1 MSINKNGV
9 VSIDT
14 SKIHNIINNPCETN
28 TTTDWSFGGTVTLNN
43 GVLTLTGTN
52 PNIES
57 SPFPVGENEIIVFE
71 FTVSL
76 PTPSTTTGGS
86 GIYLGTRYRDS
97 TDMYYWSEGK
107 LITHST
113 GNYNPYFISA
123 YNSTAEN
130 KVKTYILGKNVE
142 IKDFIPMTEGS
153 EGSGATGGVK
163 ILRVSTDTTS
173 IRSGY
178 NSNTSMVIQ
187 FKNLKLYSFDKKLD
201 EDSANRKIGKGY
213 LSFNNYI
220 EI

>member
-1 MSINKNGV
+1 MSINKNGI

-28 TTTDWSFGGTVTLNN
+28 TTTDLTFGGTVALSN
-43 GVLTLTGTN
+43 GVLTLTGVN

-57 SPFPVGENEIIVFE
+57 SSFPVDENEIIVFE

-76 PTPSTTTGGS
+76 PTPSTTTSYPGL
-86 GIYLGTRYRDS
+86 YLGTRYGD
-97 TDMYYWSEGK
+97 TTVEYYWSGDS
-107 LITHST
+107 LMAVNAGTI
-113 GNYNPYFISA
+113 NPYFLNS

-142 IKDFIPMTEGS
+142 IKNFVPKTEGS
-153 EGSGATGGVK
+153 GGIYILK
-163 ILRVSTDTTS
+163 ISKDTTS

-187 FKNLKLYSFDKKLD
+187 FKNLKLYSYDKKLD
-201 EDSANRKIGKGY
+201 EDSNNKKIGKGY
-213 LSFNNYI
+213 MSFNNYI
-220 EI
+220 EM

>member
-1 MSINKNGV
+1 MSINRNGI

-28 TTTDWSFGGTVTLNN
+28 TKTAWSFGGTVTLSN
-43 GVLTLTGTN
+43 GVLTLTGSA
-52 PNIES
+52 PNIQS
-57 SPFPVGENEIIVFE
+57 SSFPVGENEIIVFE

-86 GIYLGTRYRDS
+86 GIYLGTRYGDP
-97 TDMYYWSEGK
+97 TDEYFWSGDR
-107 LITHST
+107 LLTNQVGT
-113 GNYNPYFISA
+113 TNPYFLNS

-130 KVKTYILGKNVE
+130 RVKTYILGKNVE
-142 IKDFIPMTEGS
+142 IKNFIPKTEGS
-153 EGSGATGGVK
+153 DIF
-163 ILRVSTDTTS
+163 ILKVSTDTTC

-178 NSNTSMVIQ
+178 NRNTNMVIQ

>member
-1 MSINKNGV
+1 MSINRNGI

-14 SKIHNIINNPCETN
+14 SKVHNIINNPCETN
-28 TTTDWSFGGTVTLNN
+28 TKTDWSFGGTVTLSN
-43 GVLTLTGTN
+43 GVLTLAGTA
-52 PNIES
+52 PNIQS
-57 SPFPVGENEIIVFE
+57 SSFPVGENEIIVFE

-86 GIYLGTRYRDS
+86 GIYLGTRYGDP
-97 TDMYYWSEGK
+97 TDEYFWSGDR
-107 LITHST
+107 LLTNQVGT
-113 GNYNPYFISA
+113 TNPYFLNS

-130 KVKTYILGKNVE
+130 RVKTYILGKNVE
-142 IKDFIPMTEGS
+142 IKNFIPKTEGS
-153 EGSGATGGVK
+153 NIH
-163 ILRVSTDTTS
+163 ILKVSTDTTC

-178 NSNTSMVIQ
+178 NNNTSMVIQ

-201 EDSANRKIGKGY
+201 EDSNNKKIGKGY

>member
-1 MSINKNGV
+1 MSINRNGI

-28 TTTDWSFGGTVTLNN
+28 TKTDWSFGGTVTLSN
-43 GVLTLTGTN
+43 GVLTLTGSA
-52 PNIES
+52 PNIQS
-57 SPFPVGENEIIVFE
+57 SSFPVGENEIIVFE

-76 PTPSTTTGGS
+76 PTPSTTTGGP
-86 GIYLGTRYRDS
+86 GLYLGTKYGDP
-97 TDMYYWSEGK
+97 TDVYYWNGNS
-107 LITHST
+107 LVTYST
-113 GNYNPYFISA
+113 GNTNPYFLNS

-142 IKDFIPMTEGS
+142 IKNFIPKTEGI
-153 EGSGATGGVK
+153 GTVY
-163 ILRVSTDTTS
+163 ILRTSKDTTY

-178 NSNTSMVIQ
+178 NTNTNMVIQ

-201 EDSANRKIGKGY
+201 EDSNNKKIGKGY
-213 LSFNNYI
+213 MSFNSYI

>member
-1 MSINKNGV
+1 MSINKNGI

-28 TTTDWSFGGTVTLNN
+28 TTTDWSFGVTPTLSN
-43 GVLTLTGTN
+43 GVLTLTGAN
-52 PNIES
+52 PSIQS
-57 SPFPVGENEIIVFE
+57 SSFPVGENEIIVFE

-76 PTPSTTTGGS
+76 PTPSTTTGGP
-86 GIYLGTRYRDS
+86 GIYLGTRYGDP
-97 TDMYYWSEGK
+97 TGEYYWSGDS
-107 LITHST
+107 LVTSST
-113 GNYNPYFISA
+113 GNTNPYFLYS

-142 IKDFIPMTEGS
+142 IKNFIPKTEGN
-153 EGSGATGGVK
+153 GTIR
-163 ILRVSTDTTS
+163 ILRVSTDTTC

>member
-1 MSINKNGV
+1 MSINKNGI

-28 TTTDWSFGGTVTLNN
+28 TVTDWSFGGTVALSN
-43 GVLTLTGTN
+43 GVLTLTGSA
-52 PNIES
+52 PNIQS
-57 SPFPVGENEIIVFE
+57 SSFPVGENEIIVFE

-86 GIYLGTRYRDS
+86 GLYLGTKYGDP
-97 TDMYYWSEGK
+97 TDVYYWNGNS
-107 LITHST
+107 LVTYST
-113 GNYNPYFISA
+113 GNTNPYFLNA
-123 YNSTAEN
+123 YNSTTEN

-142 IKDFIPMTEGS
+142 IKDFIPKTEGI
-153 EGSGATGGVK
+153 GTIY
-163 ILRVSTDTTS
+163 ILKTSKDTTY

-178 NSNTSMVIQ
+178 NRNTSMVIQ

-201 EDSANRKIGKGY
+201 ENSSNKKIGKGY
-213 LSFNNYI
+213 MSFNSYI

>member
-1 MSINKNGV
+1 MSINRNGI

-28 TTTDWSFGGTVTLNN
+28 TKTDWSFGGTVTLSN
-43 GVLTLTGTN
+43 GVLTLTGSA
-52 PNIES
+52 PNIQS
-57 SPFPVGENEIIVFE
+57 SSFPVGENEIIVFE

-86 GIYLGTRYRDS
+86 GLYLGTKYGDP
-97 TDMYYWSEGK
+97 TDVYYWNGNS
-107 LITHST
+107 LVTYST
-113 GNYNPYFISA
+113 GNTNPYFLNA
-123 YNSTAEN
+123 YNSTTEN

-142 IKDFIPMTEGS
+142 IKDFIPKTEGI
-153 EGSGATGGVK
+153 GTIY
-163 ILRVSTDTTS
+163 ILKTSKDTTY

-178 NSNTSMVIQ
+178 NRNTSMVIQ

-201 EDSANRKIGKGY
+201 EDSSNKRIGKGY
-213 LSFNNYI
+213 MSFNSYI